1 VLVNRETCNGLGLTL
16 YETEEDLCRGDAALN
31 AMSPPDDAGG
41 ERTNV
46 DFYEVA
52 LRRER

>member
-1 VLVNRETCNGLGLTL
+1 
-16 YETEEDLCRGDAALN
+16 
-31 AMSPPDDAGG
+31 MSPPDEAGG